1 MTDPRRYPPA
11 MLDVIEAWH
20 TAVNAGDGTAAGL
33 TPDDEV
39 TRRG

>member
-1 MTDPRRYPPA
+1 

-20 TAVNAGDGTAAGL
+20 TVVNAGDGTAAGL

-39 TRRG
+39 TRPRVGSAAWP